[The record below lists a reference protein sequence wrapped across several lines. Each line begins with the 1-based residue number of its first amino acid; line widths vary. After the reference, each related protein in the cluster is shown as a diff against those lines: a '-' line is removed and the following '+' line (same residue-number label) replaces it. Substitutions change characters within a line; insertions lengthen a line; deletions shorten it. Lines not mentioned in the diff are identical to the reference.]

1 MTPEGASLA
10 RAERG
15 YRLYG
20 SPDSANLPVRMV
32 LERAGF
38 DYRDVRV
45 DRAGGGLDD
54 PAFRRL
60 NPQGLL
66 PVLVDER
73 DAAALFETG
82 AILLSLGERWQPERH
97 ALPAVRSAL
106 LAWLF
111 FLSNTL
117 HAELRVCFYTARYA
131 PEPEAARA
139 LRGQVRSRLL
149 KHLTL
154 LEAQADHGRGPWL
167 LPEGESVLDPY
178 LACLVR
184 WLQLYPLDDPCR
196 ELPWERLPRL
206 QALLEHL
213 AAQPAIQRA
222 ASREDITGRL
232 FVAPDYPA
240 VDLRAVTG

>member
-1 MTPEGASLA
+1 MTAAMPITTQGA
-10 RAERG
+10 

-32 LERAGF
+32 LERAGLG
-38 DYRDVRV
+38 YREVRV

-73 DAAALFETG
+73 QGTALFETG
-82 AILLSLGERWQPERH
+82 AILLTLGERCHPEP
-97 ALPAVRSAL
+97 LTTPAARSAL

-117 HAELRVCFYTARYA
+117 HAELRLCFYTARFA
-131 PEPEAARA
+131 PGPEAARA
-139 LRGQVRSRLL
+139 LRGQVRRRLL
-149 KHLTL
+149 KHLAL

-184 WLQLYPLDDPCR
+184 WLQLYPLEDPCR

-206 QALLEHL
+206 RALLEAL

-222 ASREDITGRL
+222 AQCEGITAWL

-240 VDLRAVTG
+240 LDLSVVTGQG

>member
-1 MTPEGASLA
+1 MTPFAA
-10 RAERG
+10 DVA

-32 LERAGF
+32 LERAGLG
-38 DYRDVRV
+38 YRDVRV
-45 DRAGGGLDD
+45 DRAGGGLDE

-73 DAAALFETG
+73 QGTALFETG
-82 AILLSLGERWQPERH
+82 AILLTLGERCHPEH
-97 ALPAVRSAL
+97 LSTPAARSAL

-117 HAELRVCFYTARYA
+117 HAELRLYFYTARFA
-131 PEPEAARA
+131 PEPDAARA
-139 LRGQVRSRLL
+139 LRAQVHSRLL
-149 KHLTL
+149 KHLAL

-178 LACLVR
+178 LACLMR

-206 QALLEHL
+206 EALLEEL
-213 AAQPAIQRA
+213 AAQPAIRRA
-222 ASREDITGRL
+222 ARCEDITGRL
-232 FVAPDYPA
+232 FVAPDYPDL
-240 VDLRAVTG
+240 DLRAVTGRG

>member
-1 MTPEGASLA
+1 
-10 RAERG
+10 
-15 YRLYG
+15 
-20 SPDSANLPVRMV
+20 MV
-32 LERAGF
+32 LERAGLG
-38 DYRDVRV
+38 YRDVLV

-66 PVLVDER
+66 PVLVDEHQGT
-73 DAAALFETG
+73 ALFETG
-82 AILLSLGERWQPERH
+82 AILLTLGERCHPERL
-97 ALPAVRSAL
+97 AMATTRSAL

-117 HAELRVCFYTARYA
+117 HAELRLCFYTARFA

-139 LRGQVRSRLL
+139 LRGQVRLRLL
-149 KHLTL
+149 KHLAL

-184 WLQLYPLDDPCR
+184 WLQLYPLDDPGP
-196 ELPWERLPRL
+196 ELPWERLPCL
-206 QALLEHL
+206 EALLKDL
-213 AAQPAIQRA
+213 AAQPAIRRA
-222 ASREDITGRL
+222 ASCEGITGRL
-232 FVAPDYPA
+232 FVAPDYPQL
-240 VDLRAVTG
+240 DLRAVTGRG